1 MEVIRITIN
10 KKIIALIEIPVLLV
24 FLFLTI
30 FIYRNFNDFS
40 INKGMESTLNTATIY
55 SNKIKNDFETAY
67 QGSIYISKSLEAMM
81 SARFSD
87 RLTVNNIVSETLKAN
102 ENFKGIWI
110 AFEENAFDRDY
121 MFMRREGYDE
131 KGRFVVYYHLES
143 NEFTFKPLEGYEE
156 LEFYKNAFEKQEMY
170 ITEPYFYDNE
180 QVISLV
186 SPVFHFSNGNVIGAV
201 GVNLCLDGI
210 RTDISEIT
218 FFETGYAYLLSEK
231 LMYVSHADNEKINTF
246 RENFDKELFETLS
259 LGKTYDYTENID
271 SKELYNLYIP
281 IQIGNL
287 NSFWTFSAAVPT
299 KEILHDSRQMIFK
312 IIIIFIIS
320 TILISILILL
330 VSKIISTPIKVTTN
344 LLNNFSKGDY
354 SSKIP
359 KKYLNYNDEIGEM
372 SKAFLNMKNNIT
384 SSLSVIKNTVENLNN
399 SSDNLSEIS
408 KKSKD
413 HSESLTHVF
422 EKINSDS
429 NDNVDASTEISS
441 FIQELTASSESLFN
455 ASNNILTSSKDTF
468 TAANKGMHSLN
479 NISIVIE
486 TTVKKS
492 QSTAD
497 NVKIL
502 LEKAYNAENIIKTI
516 DSITEQTNLLALN
529 ASIEAARAG
538 NAGKGFAVVAA
549 EIRKLA
555 DDSRGATEIISK
567 IIEDIK
573 QQTVS
578 TDKFTI
584 EMNESIGNIKLESE
598 KIEEHFNLIIEKINN
613 FKTEIEHINE
623 NIKEQN
629 SNTEK
634 INYNMESIAQNI
646 KNIGTEISSSTK
658 SLKEQNSNNT
668 FINDYSNTLKE
679 TADELAENFK
689 KFKF

>member
-1 MEVIRITIN
+1 
-10 KKIIALIEIPVLLV
+10 
-24 FLFLTI
+24 
-30 FIYRNFNDFS
+30 
-40 INKGMESTLNTATIY
+40 
-55 SNKIKNDFETAY
+55 
-67 QGSIYISKSLEAMM
+67 
-81 SARFSD
+81 
-87 RLTVNNIVSETLKAN
+87 
-102 ENFKGIWI
+102 
-110 AFEENAFDRDY
+110 
-121 MFMRREGYDE
+121 
-131 KGRFVVYYHLES
+131 
-143 NEFTFKPLEGYEE
+143 
-156 LEFYKNAFEKQEMY
+156 
-170 ITEPYFYDNE
+170 
-180 QVISLV
+180 
-186 SPVFHFSNGNVIGAV
+186 
-201 GVNLCLDGI
+201 
-210 RTDISEIT
+210 
-218 FFETGYAYLLSEK
+218 
-231 LMYVSHADNEKINTF
+231 
-246 RENFDKELFETLS
+246 
-259 LGKTYDYTENID
+259 
-271 SKELYNLYIP
+271 
-281 IQIGNL
+281 
-287 NSFWTFSAAVPT
+287 
-299 KEILHDSRQMIFK
+299 
-312 IIIIFIIS
+312 
-320 TILISILILL
+320 
-330 VSKIISTPIKVTTN
+330 
-344 LLNNFSKGDY
+344 
-354 SSKIP
+354 
-359 KKYLNYNDEIGEM
+359 
-372 SKAFLNMKNNIT
+372 
-384 SSLSVIKNTVENLNN
+384 
-399 SSDNLSEIS
+399 
-408 KKSKD
+408 
-413 HSESLTHVF
+413 
-422 EKINSDS
+422 
-429 NDNVDASTEISS
+429 
-441 FIQELTASSESLFN
+441 LFN